1 MPGKKTRGLRGSALE
16 ELINITND
24 QYREKKLALIQK
36 VPTPITPI
44 TIDKESRHITLAY
57 FDRKS
62 TVDYIGVVQ
71 GIPVCFD
78 AKECAYDTFSL
89 QNIHPHQIAFM
100 DAFEQQQG
108 IAFLIIYYTH
118 LEEIYYMPFRDV
130 RRFWDRAQGGG
141 RKSFRYEE
149 VDKSLRIRPNNGV
162 LIPYLET
169 LQMDLDRRDDI

>member
-1 MPGKKTRGLRGSALE
+1 M
-16 ELINITND
+16 
-24 QYREKKLALIQK
+24 
-36 VPTPITPI
+36 
-44 TIDKESRHITLAY
+44 
-57 FDRKS
+57 
-62 TVDYIGVVQ
+62 DYIVVVQ